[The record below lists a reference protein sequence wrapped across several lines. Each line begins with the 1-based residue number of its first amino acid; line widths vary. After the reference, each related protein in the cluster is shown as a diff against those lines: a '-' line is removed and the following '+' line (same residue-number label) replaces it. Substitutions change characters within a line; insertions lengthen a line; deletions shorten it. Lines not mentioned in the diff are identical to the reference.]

1 MAKRENG
8 GQIASNNQLS
18 TRTKARMVVPDIA
31 RGLALL
37 GIAVANLPTAWMT
50 PGAPHSEF
58 LGTINNGLDQFL
70 AVLTTMFA
78 HNRGLPLFTTML
90 GFGVGLIATSLWRKQ
105 FPVNRARQVIIR
117 RYLFLA
123 IFGAV
128 HMLLIFYG
136 DIMFYYGLSGM
147 LIGLMLTA
155 RDKILAIIS
164 YCVMGFMAIGG
175 FAFLI
180 WGLMAGIN
188 MSVFTEGAA
197 LTATEATTWGALFAH
212 NASTFGL
219 NLLGY
224 PMYMF
229 AYLPIMLI
237 GFTWARRGVLAD
249 VPSHRKELLAWALF
263 GTVYILCVGLPWGL
277 AEISVLPND
286 MAPLFLAT
294 NMMVGSL
301 TGPALLAMFALAL
314 QPFQARVDRGEN
326 TPVWLQVPMALG
338 KRSMSGYLFQSI
350 AFFIIC
356 YPVAFNHSPDSVS
369 AQIGLAL
376 AVWGVTIILA
386 WVMEKANMQ
395 GPFEKLHRRLSYGP
409 TMQPELY
416 TKKQRRQLEARASN
430 VEVSDGSD
438 HPRGAGDR

>member
-1 MAKRENG
+1 
-8 GQIASNNQLS
+8 
-18 TRTKARMVVPDIA
+18 
-31 RGLALL
+31 
-37 GIAVANLPTAWMT
+37 
-50 PGAPHSEF
+50 
-58 LGTINNGLDQFL
+58 
-70 AVLTTMFA
+70 MFA

-180 WGLMAGIN
+180 WGLMADID

-249 VPSHRKELLAWALF
+249 APSHRKELLAWALF

-301 TGPALLAMFALAL
+301 TGPALLAY
-314 QPFQARVDRGEN
+314 V
-326 TPVWLQVPMALG
+326 
-338 KRSMSGYLFQSI
+338 
-350 AFFIIC
+350 
-356 YPVAFNHSPDSVS
+356 H
-369 AQIGLAL
+369 
-376 AVWGVTIILA
+376 
-386 WVMEKANMQ
+386 
-395 GPFEKLHRRLSYGP
+395 
-409 TMQPELY
+409 
-416 TKKQRRQLEARASN
+416 
-430 VEVSDGSD
+430 DGT
-438 HPRGAGDR
+438 H